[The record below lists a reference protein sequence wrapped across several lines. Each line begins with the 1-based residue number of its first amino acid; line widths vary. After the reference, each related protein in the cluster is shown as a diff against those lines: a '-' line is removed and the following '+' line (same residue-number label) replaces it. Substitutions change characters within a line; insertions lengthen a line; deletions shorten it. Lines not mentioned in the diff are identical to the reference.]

1 MRHLIIAAAIA
12 MLATGCGSTSGRK
25 IESSDLASIQKGRT
39 AKSELIQKYGPPTET
54 SVDGAGKE
62 TVSWYH
68 SQSTT
73 DAKTFI
79 PIAGA
84 FIGGGTTETTSLK
97 VFFDKRGI
105 VQDYE
110 YSGGKIN
117 SKLGS
122 N

>member
-1 MRHLIIAAAIA
+1 MRHFLIAAAIA
-12 MLATGCGSTSGRK
+12 VLVTGCGTVSGTR
-25 IESSDLASIQKGRT
+25 IEASDLTTIQKGRT
-39 AKSELIQKYGPPTET
+39 AKSELIQKYGPPSET
-54 SVDGAGKE
+54 SVDSAGKE
-62 TVSWYH
+62 SASWYH

-84 FIGGGTTETTSLK
+84 FIGGATTETTTLK

-105 VQDYE
+105 VQDFE
-110 YSGGKIN
+110 YSGGTIN

-122 N
+122 